1 MTDPILLTPGPLT
14 TSAETKLAML
24 SDWGSWDSAFNEL
37 TASVCRD
44 LAAFVNAQDDHVC
57 VPLQG
62 SGTFSV
68 EAALGTLVPKGG
80 KVLVPDNGSYC
91 KRIVRILSYLGRE
104 AVVLPHA
111 EDEPAD
117 PARIDAALTA
127 DTSISHVAQ
136 VHCETGT
143 GILNP
148 LPEIAAIV
156 ANHGRGLIVD
166 AMSSYGAIP
175 IDARTIRF
183 DALIAAS
190 GKCLEGVPGMGFVIA
205 RRTTLQGSAG
215 NSCSLAM
222 DLLDQWQYMQKTG
235 QWRFTPPTHVVAALR
250 AAIDQYQAQ
259 GGPAARLARYTEN
272 CAALVSGM
280 RALGFKTF
288 LPDALQAPVIVT
300 FHSPPD
306 SKYDFTDFY
315 RRVRGRG
322 FILYPGKLTAVDTFR
337 VGCIGAIG
345 ADTMRQAVSAVAETG
360 SCTAMIGRLI
370 GALAGSYP
378 AARSRTWV
386 PCESRQAAALW
397 SRSRK
402 SMNPAS

>member
-14 TSAETKLAML
+14 TSADTKSAML
-24 SDWGSWDSAFNEL
+24 SDWGSWDGAFNAL

-44 LAAFVNAQDDHVC
+44 LVAIVNAQSEHVC

-62 SGTFSV
+62 SGTFAV

-91 KRIVRILSYLGRE
+91 KRIVRILDYLGRE
-104 AVVLPHA
+104 AVVLSHG
-111 EDEPAD
+111 EQEPAD
-117 PARIDAALTA
+117 PTRIESALAA
-127 DTSISHVAQ
+127 DSSITHVAQ

-148 LPEIAAIV
+148 LPAIATIV

-166 AMSSYGAIP
+166 AMSSFGAIP

-205 RRTTLQGSAG
+205 RRTALERCGG
-215 NSCSLAM
+215 NSGSLAM
-222 DLLDQWQYMQKTG
+222 DLLDQWLYMQKTG
-235 QWRFTPPTHVVAALR
+235 QWRFTPPTHVLAALR
-250 AAIDQYQAQ
+250 AAVDQYLAQ
-259 GGPAARLARYTEN
+259 GGQPARLARYSEN

-288 LPDALQAPVIVT
+288 LPDDLQAPIIVT

-306 SKYDFTDFY
+306 PAYDFGEFY
-315 RRVRGRG
+315 ALVRERG

-345 ADTMRQAVSAVAETG
+345 ADTLRQAVAAVADTLREMG
-360 SCTAMIGRLI
+360 VRRL
-370 GALAGSYP
+370 A
-378 AARSRTWV
+378 
-386 PCESRQAAALW
+386 
-397 SRSRK
+397 
-402 SMNPAS
+402 

>member
-14 TSAETKLAML
+14 TSAETKSAMQ
-24 SDWGSWDSAFNEL
+24 SDWGSWDRAFNEV

-44 LAAFVNAQDDHVC
+44 LIAIVDGQSEHVC

-62 SGTFSV
+62 SGTFAV
-68 EAALGTLVPKGG
+68 EAALGTLVPRGG

-91 KRIVRILSYLGRE
+91 KRIVRILGYIGRQSVILAHGE
-104 AVVLPHA
+104 Q
-111 EDEPAD
+111 EPAD
-117 PARIDAALTA
+117 PARIDAALAA
-127 DTSISHVAQ
+127 DSAITHVAQ

-148 LPEIAAIV
+148 LPQIAAVV
-156 ANHGRGLIVD
+156 ADRGRSLIID
-166 AMSSYGAIP
+166 AMSSYGVIP

-205 RRTTLQGSAG
+205 RRASLERSAG
-215 NSCSLAM
+215 NSGSLAM

-259 GGPAARLARYTEN
+259 GGLPARLARYREN
-272 CAALVSGM
+272 CAALVAGM

-288 LPDALQAPVIVT
+288 LPDALQAPIIVT

-306 SKYDFTDFY
+306 PAYDFADFY
-315 RRVRGRG
+315 RRVRDRG

-337 VGCIGAIG
+337 VGCIGAIA
-345 ADTMRQAVSAVAETG
+345 ADTLRQAVAAVAEALREMG
-360 SCTAMIGRLI
+360 VRR
-370 GALAGSYP
+370 LAGG
-378 AARSRTWV
+378 
-386 PCESRQAAALW
+386 
-397 SRSRK
+397 
-402 SMNPAS
+402 

>member
-1 MTDPILLTPGPLT
+1 MTEPILLTPGPLT
-14 TSAETKLAML
+14 TSARTKAAML
-24 SDWGSWDSAFNEL
+24 SDWGSWDRAFNAL

-44 LAAFVNAQDDHVC
+44 LVAIVNAQREHVC

-62 SGTFSV
+62 SGTFAV
-68 EAALGTLVPKGG
+68 EAALGTLVPKQS

-91 KRIVRILSYLGRE
+91 KRIVRILGYLGRA
-104 AVVLPHA
+104 AVVLPHG
-111 EDEPAD
+111 EQEPAD
-117 PARIDAALTA
+117 PVRIDAALAA
-127 DTSISHVAQ
+127 DPSITHVAQ

-148 LPEIAAIV
+148 LPEIAAIA
-156 ANHGRGLIVD
+156 ANRGRGLIVD

-175 IDARTIRF
+175 IDARTLRF

-205 RRTTLQGSAG
+205 RQTTLERSGG
-215 NSCSLAM
+215 NSASLAM

-235 QWRFTPPTHVVAALR
+235 QWRFTPPTHVLAALR
-250 AAIDQYQAQ
+250 VAIDEYQAQ
-259 GGPAARLARYTEN
+259 GALPARLARYTEN

-288 LPDALQAPVIVT
+288 LPDALQAPIIVT

-306 SKYDFTDFY
+306 PAYEFAKFY
-315 RRVRGRG
+315 ALVRERG

-345 ADTMRQAVSAVAETG
+345 ADTLRQAVAAI
-360 SCTAMIGRLI
+360 AD
-370 GALAGSYP
+370 ALNEMGVRRFAP
-378 AARSRTWV
+378 
-386 PCESRQAAALW
+386 E
-397 SRSRK
+397 
-402 SMNPAS
+402 

>member
-1 MTDPILLTPGPLT
+1 LAGAKRRQTAFQSNEDSMTDPILLTPGPLT
-14 TSAETKLAML
+14 TSADTKAAML
-24 SDWGSWDSAFNEL
+24 SDWGSWDGAFNEL
-37 TASVCRD
+37 TASLCRD
-44 LAAFVNAQDDHVC
+44 LVAIVNAQDDHVC

-80 KVLVPDNGSYC
+80 GKVLVPDNGSYC
-91 KRIVRILSYLGRE
+91 KRIVRILGYLGRE
-104 AVVLPHA
+104 AVILPHG
-111 EDEPAD
+111 EQEPAD
-117 PARIDAALTA
+117 PARIDAALSA
-127 DTSISHVAQ
+127 DPAITHVAQ

-148 LPEIAAIV
+148 LPEIADIV
-156 ANHGRGLIVD
+156 AHHGRGLIVD

-205 RRTTLQGSAG
+205 RRTALQGSG
-215 NSCSLAM
+215 GHSGSLSM

-235 QWRFTPPTHVVAALR
+235 QWRFTPPTHVAAALR
-250 AAIDQYQAQ
+250 AAINQYQAQ
-259 GGPAARLARYTEN
+259 GGLPARLARYTEN

-288 LPDALQAPVIVT
+288 LPDALQAPIIVT

-306 SKYDFTDFY
+306 PKYDFAEFY
-315 RRVRGRG
+315 RRVRDRG

-345 ADTMRQAVSAVAETG
+345 ADTLRQAVAAVAE
-360 SCTAMIGRLI
+360 
-370 GALAGSYP
+370 ALREMGVRRFAH
-378 AARSRTWV
+378 
-386 PCESRQAAALW
+386 E
-397 SRSRK
+397 
-402 SMNPAS
+402 